1 LELFRTKTWHKGREP
16 GLKGLRPPQA
26 SSRSPT
32 LSHAARINFMTVV
45 GGSLGAGGV
54 EFGVK
59 AKEETSDDQ
68 LGRRW

>member
-1 LELFRTKTWHKGREP
+1 
-16 GLKGLRPPQA
+16 
-26 SSRSPT
+26 
-32 LSHAARINFMTVV
+32 MTVV